1 MSRRPAREGL
11 RVEIAGSVDPSSWD
25 ALAASVGGGF
35 FHCHAYATYDAC
47 YPGTSPIFA
56 KAMSP
61 DGALFGVAVG
71 TVATPGRW
79 PFSRVARTVS
89 FGALPAAAEGSPES
103 KAAVLAALEKPL
115 AALGIHQAECKA
127 YDSEGSGAALDPLGY
142 RLRDRAEFHLDL
154 GAGAGAV
161 WDGFKSERRTAI
173 RKAEK
178 QGLASRMESG
188 PEAVRTLFAVQAEAL
203 GRKGVVV
210 DASEGLARA
219 TVELLRKGHGQLWIT
234 TLDGEPLNAA
244 LLGLHG
250 KSAYYLASGSTPKGF
265 KLAGPAHLVWTVIQH
280 LAEREYARF
289 NLAGAPPAG
298 PDPSKVDGLHRF
310 KKDFG
315 SRVAPQPAGVR
326 SLGGL
331 GAFLA
336 GIKSRF
342 RP

>member
-1 MSRRPAREGL
+1 M
-11 RVEIAGSVDPSSWD
+11 
-25 ALAASVGGGF
+25 
-35 FHCHAYATYDAC
+35 
-47 YPGTSPIFA
+47 
-56 KAMSP
+56 
-61 DGALFGVAVG
+61 
-71 TVATPGRW
+71 ATPGRW
-79 PFSRVARTVS
+79 PLSRVARTVS
-89 FGALPAAAEGSPES
+89 FGALPATADGTPES
-103 KAAVLAALEKPL
+103 EAAVLAALERPL
-115 AALGIHQAECKA
+115 ASLGVHQAECKA
-127 YDSEGSGAALDPLGY
+127 YDSEGSGAVLESLGY

-154 GAGAGAV
+154 AAGAGAA

-203 GRKGVVV
+203 SRKGVAV

-219 TVELLRKGHGQLWIT
+219 TEELIRKGHGQLWIT
-234 TLDGEPLNAA
+234 SLDGEPLNAA

-265 KLAGPAHLVWTVIQH
+265 KLAGPAHLVWTAIQH
-280 LAEREYARF
+280 LSTQGFTRF

-315 SRVAPQPAGVR
+315 SRAAPQPAGVK